1 MGPDINERT
10 VGGIQEIHG
19 KQFTQPEIIRCTNRR
34 MAKKPRNRS
43 EAARYDD

>member
-10 VGGIQEIHG
+10 ADVIQEIHG
-19 KQFTQPEIIRCTNRR
+19 KQFMQPEIIRCTNR

-43 EAARYDD
+43 DAARYND